1 MKNTWHLFVCDVKLL
16 KMMKIKGGD
25 EMNLL
30 ELRKQNNLTQKELAE
45 KLNVGSN
52 TISQY
57 ELGKRLPNAIML
69 KKIANVLNC
78 TVDDLLKE

>member
-1 MKNTWHLFVCDVKLL
+1 
-16 KMMKIKGGD
+16 MMKIKGGD